1 MTIREDKFQSLMAKY
16 ADEGTVY
23 PLPCPGL
30 ADLIEDGNTEG
41 ERLEKY
47 IRELLMPYLN
57 EDIDYIVLGCTH
69 YPFARR
75 TIQKVAGDKV
85 RIIDGSLGTAKQ
97 LKRRLKAA
105 GLENPKTDRGI
116 IVFEDSIPAKTE
128 LCRQM
133 FEKDI

>member
-1 MTIREDKFQSLMAKY
+1 MHTNLTYQPQPTLCYISK
-16 ADEGTVY
+16 T
-23 PLPCPGL
+23 
-30 ADLIEDGNTEG
+30 TE
-41 ERLEKY
+41 
-47 IRELLMPYLN
+47 
-57 EDIDYIVLGCTH
+57 LG
-69 YPFARR
+69 

-97 LKRRLKAA
+97 LRRRLKAA

>member
-1 MTIREDKFQSLMAKY
+1 
-16 ADEGTVY
+16 
-23 PLPCPGL
+23 
-30 ADLIEDGNTEG
+30 
-41 ERLEKY
+41 
-47 IRELLMPYLN
+47 MPYLK

-69 YPFARR
+69 YPFARK

-97 LKRRLKAA
+97 LRRRLKAA

-116 IVFEDSIPAKTE
+116 IVFEDSIPSKTE